1 MLTRGGKTVETSYGA
16 RIRYAR
22 QVYGMSQAEL
32 ARRIGTTSSA
42 LNQIE
47 LEKSQVYA
55 ERIRDVA
62 QVLRV
67 DARYLLGLTSE
78 MY

>member
-1 MLTRGGKTVETSYGA
+1 
-16 RIRYAR
+16 
-22 QVYGMSQAEL
+22 MSQAEL
-32 ARRIGTTSSA
+32 ARRIGITPSA

-62 QVLRV
+62 RILRV
-67 DARYLLGLTSE
+67 DARYLLGLTQE
-78 MY
+78 MHEEESRTGEVYV

>member
-1 MLTRGGKTVETSYGA
+1 MEESFGA

-22 QVYGMSQAEL
+22 QASGMSQADL
-32 ARRIGTTSSA
+32 ARCIGITPSA

-47 LEKSQVYA
+47 LEKSDVYA
-55 ERIRDVA
+55 QRIRDIA

-67 DARYLLGLTSE
+67 DARYLLGLMQE
-78 MY
+78 MGEVQKQ

>member
-1 MLTRGGKTVETSYGA
+1 MGESFGT

-32 ARRIGTTSSA
+32 ARRIGITPGA

-47 LEKSQVYA
+47 LEKSHVYA

-62 QVLRV
+62 RVLRM
-67 DARYLLGLTSE
+67 DARYLLGLSTD
-78 MY
+78 MTDGQKQ